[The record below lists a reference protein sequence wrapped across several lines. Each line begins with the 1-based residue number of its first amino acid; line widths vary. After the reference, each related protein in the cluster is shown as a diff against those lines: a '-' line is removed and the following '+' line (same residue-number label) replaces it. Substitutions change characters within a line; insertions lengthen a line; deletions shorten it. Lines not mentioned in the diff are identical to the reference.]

1 MMKQSNKF
9 GIKNFKSYDEL
20 KAKLDKVLSGV
31 RNTGTAEDVMDPPTS
46 PTVSQPVIQETVDTS
61 STSVASVDED
71 DDDTLDYFSKLAEEN

>member
-1 MMKQSNKF
+1 
-9 GIKNFKSYDEL
+9 
-20 KAKLDKVLSGV
+20 
-31 RNTGTAEDVMDPPTS
+31 MDPPTS